1 MKNDVVI
8 IGAGHSGGMMAISL
22 RQQKYNGSILL
33 IGEEPFLPYQRP
45 ALSKGFLAGDIEE
58 KRLYLKSQQYF
69 DKNNINIIPG
79 TKVISIDRQ
88 NKTVL
93 LDSQKEIG
101 YERLVIATGSIVNKL
116 KKKCGETDLHYLR
129 TIEDSIRIKER
140 LKSKDKITIIGA
152 GYIGLEIASIAIKKN
167 LDVTVLELENR
178 VMKRVV
184 SSEVSSFFL
193 DKHETAGVSFKFNTS
208 VIEIEDIGKQKR
220 ITCADGTIIT
230 TDAVVIGVGIKPNI
244 KLALACGLE
253 CSNGIVVDD
262 HGQTA
267 DPCIFA
273 VGDCSNHPNKIFEQ
287 RLRLESVQNAVEQ
300 AKSVAAGISGNR
312 NPYQQVPWF
321 WSDQYDLKLQ
331 IAGISQNHDHYIVR
345 GFPEEEKFAVFYL
358 KNNRLIA
365 VDAINSPQEFTIGK
379 KLIASKAKIA
389 FELIKKRD
397 FNLKELIP

>member
-116 KKKCGETDLHYLR
+116 KTKCGETDLHYLR

-331 IAGISQNHDHYIVR
+331 IAGISQNHDHRIVR

>member
-116 KKKCGETDLHYLR
+116 KTKCGETDLHYLR

-331 IAGISQNHDHYIVR
+331 IAGISQNHDHRIVR

-379 KLIASKAKIA
+379 KLIVSKAKIA